1 MKSDV
6 GPGKDAKH
14 LTHNGSL
21 ISTVFIAPDFDVAC
35 PPSYPRKEPSPKNLE
50 EAIRISAT
58 TATVLRGLT
67 MKGDD
72 DGKVPKLADNADEL
86 ELDAVHIFEAGL
98 GRSSPTMSAALR
110 VCGEEGS
117 GGQEHG
123 RQVVQKAEIKPTS
136 AKLYNPTVAKKLS
149 DLLTEYDRQVVGDA
163 AQLRNYVT
171 NKLLEASDSGKV
183 SEKIKALELL
193 GKISDVGLFSE
204 KTEIHINQ
212 TAGTLEHALKDK
224 INRLMGVYGEDVV
237 DAAFEEVDITP
248 PEGADIPAEEVDS
261 DGDEEGFKV
270 SESGSA
276 GIQQTQENP
285 EPS

>member
-1 MKSDV
+1 MKSDL
-6 GPGKDAKH
+6 GRGKDSSH
-14 LTHNGSL
+14 LTYDGSPV
-21 ISTVFIAPDFDVAC
+21 STVFITPDFSVAC
-35 PPSYPRKEPSPKNLE
+35 PPSYPRKEPSPKTLE

-67 MKGDD
+67 MKGED
-72 DGKVPKLADNADEL
+72 DGKIPRLADNADEL

-98 GRSSPTMSAALR
+98 GRSSPTMAAALR
-110 VCGEEGS
+110 VCGEENS
-117 GGQEHG
+117 GDQERG
-123 RQVVQKAEIKPTS
+123 EQVVQKAAVKPNS
-136 AKLYNPTVAKKLS
+136 SKLYNPTVAKKLS

-163 AQLRNYVT
+163 VQLRNYVT

-224 INRLMGVYGEDVV
+224 INRLMGVYGDHVV
-237 DAAFEEVDITP
+237 EADFEEVDITP
-248 PEGADIPAEEVDS
+248 PEGADIPVEEVEL
-261 DGDEEGFKV
+261 DGDEERSKV
-270 SESGSA
+270 SESGGS
-276 GIQQTQENP
+276 GIQQTQEDS